1 MIKSLR
7 TGILTTTLLAGS
19 SVLVLAQ
26 AVPEGEGR
34 GGGGAGYK
42 SGTSESGPT
51 PSPTAPTPG
60 TAGATG
66 ANTGMIDST
75 TGTAVRPNTG
85 QNTGKQGSER

>member
-7 TGILTTTLLAGS
+7 TGILTATLLAGS
-19 SVLVLAQ
+19 FALAHAQ
-26 AVPEGEGR
+26 GVPEGEGR

-66 ANTGMIDST
+66 ANTGT

-85 QNTGKQGSER
+85 QNTGRQGSER